1 MLKES
6 EFRKIIRESI
16 KETLTEAT
24 TASDSPGPKG
34 YAAFLNLD
42 DLKAY
47 IEDLK
52 KSVEDNTGYK
62 MVNEALSNPMSI
74 IVKNDEAGPV
84 AKIWI
89 RNRIK
94 FVLDSMTPVGTE
106 YHVNG
111 ADYGKAVKL
120 AKGKLVYE
128 SVNEGSMNA
137 TKMVK
142 IFKNKD
148 DWGDTIDQV
157 YVKGGNLVYIDSF
170 FYGQDKALKDLV
182 KSWSKG
188 GSNYE
193 YFNDVYGI
201 DIDIVDTFSEFK
213 ATGRHKKL
221 TDTGIVGVVLKISG
235 GSDKP
240 INESKY
246 VVQYWKYTRD
256 DDYDLF
262 DKTVDA
268 ASEDEAIKKVQKL
281 DRRGKE
287 FKVIKKDG
295 KMLKEG
301 IFKDKRGLVG
311 YEVNAFV
318 NNYKKINPKN
328 MVKDGGDGFVYGFRK
343 GDKVAHWKLDKDAGK
358 IYSDSN
364 SEVGNLIHR
373 TSGAKL
379 WK

>member
-6 EFRKIIRESI
+6 EFRKIVRESI

-34 YAAFLNLD
+34 YAAFLNLE

-213 ATGRHKKL
+213 ARGRHKKL

-240 INESKY
+240 I
-246 VVQYWKYTRD
+246 
-256 DDYDLF
+256 
-262 DKTVDA
+262 
-268 ASEDEAIKKVQKL
+268 
-281 DRRGKE
+281 
-287 FKVIKKDG
+287 
-295 KMLKEG
+295 KEG